1 MELTL
6 EERTKLLMRRKGYT
20 FESLSNVL
28 GISAGY
34 LSDIIRGNRSGA
46 NYWGQINALLED
58 EDRDE
63 RE

>member
-46 NYWGQINALLED
+46 NYWEQINALLEG

-63 RE
+63 QE